1 MQNAGMLF
9 IGESMLQALK
19 GTKDVLPQDSYLW
32 QWLEAAMRKAAAA
45 AGYKEIRTP
54 VIEHTELFQRGV
66 GDTTDIVQKEMYTFL
81 DKGKRS
87 ITLKPE
93 GTAGVV
99 RALVENRLYSN
110 AQPTKLYYLNC
121 PIFRYENPQSGRLR
135 EHHQFGMECFGAKEP
150 SAEAELIAL
159 LIELLKHLGLN
170 NLEVSINSIG
180 CKKCRPKYQEA
191 LVSYLHEYKDS
202 LCKDC
207 VERMDRNPLR
217 VLDCKEESCKI
228 IAKNAPIILEHLCDE
243 CSSHFKK
250 LKALLR
256 QENIVFTVD
265 PFIVRGLDYYTKTVF
280 EIIMKTGREGLA
292 LCGGGRYDELV
303 EELGGPEMPGVG
315 FGLGMERI
323 LMELQNQHVELPAES
338 HLTAYVASISKE
350 DLPLAFHIVQTLR
363 KAGIAADCD
372 HVGRSL
378 KAQFKFANKLNVKF
392 VIMTGGEE
400 REREAVRIRN
410 MQTGNEKEVLIDSII
425 NNIIKGEN
433 N

>member
-1 MQNAGMLF
+1 
-9 IGESMLQALK
+9 MLQAPK
-19 GTKDVLPQDSYLW
+19 GTKDVLPQDSHLW
-32 QWLEAAMRKAAAA
+32 QWLESAMRKFASL
-45 AGYKEIRTP
+45 AGYQEIRTP

-99 RALVENRLYSN
+99 RALIENRLYAN
-110 AQPTKLYYLNC
+110 AQPTKAYYLNC

-159 LIELLKHLGLN
+159 LIELLKYLGLN

-180 CKKCRPKYQEA
+180 CKNCRPKYYKA
-191 LVSYLHEYKDS
+191 LVSYLREHKDS

-217 VLDCKEESCKI
+217 ALDCKEEGCKLI
-228 IAKNAPIILEHLCDE
+228 TKDAPVILDYLCQE
-243 CSSHFKK
+243 CSTHFEK
-250 LKALLR
+250 LKALLE
-256 QENIVFTVD
+256 QEQIKFTVN
-265 PFIVRGLDYYTKTVF
+265 PHIVRGLDYYTKTVF

-292 LCGGGRYDELV
+292 LSGGGRYDYLV

-323 LMELQNQHVELPAES
+323 LMELQNQHIALPEEP
-338 HLTAYVASISKE
+338 HLTAYVASVGNE
-350 DLPLAFHIVQTLR
+350 DIPMAFHIVQDLR

-372 HVGRSL
+372 HLGRSM

-392 VIMTGGEE
+392 VIMAGGEE
-400 REREAVRIRN
+400 KERGTVRVRN
-410 MQTGNEKEVLIDSII
+410 MHTGEEKEVSTDNII
-425 NNIIKGEN
+425 NTIIEGDNK
-433 N
+433 